1 MENIFNQL
9 MNWTYLSIVLVYA
22 KDSKNKTKKKPQ
34 NTKFQADEFFGQR
47 TCKIDNEKSY
57 CTGIILEQ
65 VHCAVVYFTCFNG
78 HTWKLL
84 VNGAGM

>member
-9 MNWTYLSIVLVYA
+9 MNWTYLPIVLVYA
-22 KDSKNKTKKKPQ
+22 KDSKNKNKKNLK

-47 TCKIDNEKSY
+47 TCKIDNDKSY
-57 CTGIILEQ
+57 CIILEQ
-65 VHCAVVYFTCFNG
+65 VDCAVVYFTCFNG